1 MELNEEETI
10 LIPAQS
16 DSSVSSE
23 MTQEGGGVSAAQ
35 QSGVRH

>member
-16 DSSVSSE
+16 DSSVSPE
-23 MTQEGGGVSAAQ
+23 MTQEGGGVSAAR